1 MSLPENVQ
9 SLLSARA
16 AIDPNAA
23 RLLKMFT
30 RADEI
35 LRECSLKRVGDVE
48 IPGISASALGI
59 AVVTS
64 P

>member
-9 SLLSARA
+9 SLLAARA
-16 AIDPNAA
+16 ATDPNAA

-35 LRECSLKRVGDVE
+35 LRERPLKRVGDVE
-48 IPGISASALGI
+48 IPGLARVPLGLL
-59 AVVTS
+59 S
-64 P
+64 